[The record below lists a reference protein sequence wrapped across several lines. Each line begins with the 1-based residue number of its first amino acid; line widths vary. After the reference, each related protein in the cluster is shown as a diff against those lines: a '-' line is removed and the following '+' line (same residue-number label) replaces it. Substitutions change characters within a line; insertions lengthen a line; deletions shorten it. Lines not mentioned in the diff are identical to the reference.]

1 VGASR
6 IVVEL
11 DIVSSME
18 YTVHTMDNDIET
30 KYLVHA
36 FMLRYQ
42 EREGRPP
49 LLREIVAQ
57 ITQLSHRS
65 SVRHDLLCLEKIGLV
80 REVGEPGTQRR
91 WQAILPG

>member
-1 VGASR
+1 MG
-6 IVVEL
+6 
-11 DIVSSME
+11 
-18 YTVHTMDNDIET
+18 YTVHTMDNDTIVET

-57 ITQLSHRS
+57 ITRLSHRS
-65 SVRHDLLCLEKIGLV
+65 SVRHDLLCLEAEGLV
-80 REVGEPGTQRR
+80 EAIGEPGTQRR
-91 WQAILPG
+91 WRAILPE